1 MAREYTPI
9 PLEFL
14 EELDKERRMSVEGR
28 RCSEYFEAQHLEW
41 DYALCSLPQE
51 KA

>member
-9 PLEFL
+9 PFEFL

-28 RCSEYFEAQHLEW
+28 RCSEYFEAQQ
-41 DYALCSLPQE
+41 DYALCSLPPE